1 MVILGNI
8 GSPKGHA
15 AMDDEAHA
23 KCNERQHDAHPED
36 ILGVF
41 AKEDDRAN
49 AREDAGDASN
59 ELDAERAARPG
70 FVFFRIEV
78 LDVGMFAHEVSV
90 REPCRDDER
99 KACYHT

>member
-23 KCNERQHDAHPED
+23 KRNERQHDAYPED
-36 ILGVF
+36 VF
-41 AKEDDRAN
+41 GAFTKENDRAN

-59 ELDAERAARPG
+59 ELDAERAARAG
-70 FVFFRIEV
+70 FVFFRLRCRGVRAQSERARV
-78 LDVGMFAHEVSV
+78 LQG
-90 REPCRDDER
+90 
-99 KACYHT
+99 